1 MLSHSKLLSFIELAK
16 GIINKLPRYNSK
28 FSNRI
33 YDNHQ
38 QIVIIVFKQKLKLT
52 YRGVIEFLESN
63 KEARRI
69 IGLKRIPDH
78 STLIKFLKRISA
90 SLLGSL
96 LAIKEAEI
104 IAIDS
109 TGFETES
116 MSYYYRTIHNEV
128 KPRRHYAKLSIAI
141 DAEKQLVLSQKV
153 RRGPR
158 NDNVDFKSVLKNLSA
173 KFVVADKGYDSRE
186 NRYFV
191 LRKLKAYPHIPRRI
205 ISGATYE
212 RAGVKLKFDENI
224 YHQRSKVESV
234 FSAIKRKYGSI
245 IRSRSFSQQKKE
257 IICRLIAYNLD
268 RQIILSS
275 LLIIGFQQSS
285 RKIILYT
292 LFSYVFYGKTRKN
305 SRSCNKL
312 L

>member
-1 MLSHSKLLSFIELAK
+1 MISHSKLISFIELAK
-16 GIINKLPRYNSK
+16 GISNKLPRYNSK

-38 QIVIIVFKQKLKLT
+38 KIIILVFKQKLKTT
-52 YRGVIEFLESN
+52 YRGIVEFLEIN
-63 KEARRI
+63 EKIRRM
-69 IGLKRIPDH
+69 IGLKKIPDH

-90 SLLGSL
+90 SLLNSL

-104 IAIDS
+104 VAIDS

-116 MSYYYRTIHNEV
+116 MSYYYRTIHNAV

-141 DAEKQLVLSQKV
+141 DASKQLVLSQKI

-158 NDNVDFKSVLKNLSA
+158 NDNIDFKPMLKNLSA
-173 KFVVADKGYDSRE
+173 KFVVADKGYDSKE
-186 NRYFV
+186 NRKYV
-191 LRKLKAYPHIPRRI
+191 LRMKAYPHIPRRI
-205 ISGATYE
+205 YSGSTYE
-212 RAGVKLKFDENI
+212 RLGVKLKFDETI
-224 YHQRSKVESV
+224 YHQRSKIESV

-245 IRSRSFSQQKKE
+245 IRSRSFNQQKKE

-275 LLIIGFQQSS
+275 LLIVGIHQSLV
-285 RKIILYT
+285 I
-292 LFSYVFYGKTRKN
+292 KN
-305 SRSCNKL
+305 F
-312 L
+312 

>member
-1 MLSHSKLLSFIELAK
+1 MVILLFKCFYQAIHHPLTLQNLELAK
-16 GIINKLPRYNSK
+16 GITNKLPRYNSK

-38 QIVIIVFKQKLKLT
+38 KIVIIVFKQKLKMT
-52 YRGVIEFLESN
+52 YRGIIEFLESN
-63 KEARRI
+63 GEARRMMR
-69 IGLKRIPDH
+69 LKRIPNH

-90 SLLGSL
+90 SLLDSL

-104 IAIDS
+104 IAVDS

-116 MSYYYRTIHNEV
+116 MSYYYRTIHNAV

-141 DAEKQLVLSQKV
+141 DAEKQFVLAEKI

-158 NDNVDFKSVLKNLSA
+158 NDNIDFKSVLKNLSA

-186 NRYFV
+186 NRKYV
-191 LRKLKAYPHIPRRI
+191 LRMKAYPHIPRRI
-205 ISGATYE
+205 TSGATYE
-212 RAGVKLKFDENI
+212 KLGVKIKFDERI

-234 FSAIKRKYGSI
+234 FSAIKRKYGSV
-245 IRSRSFSQQKKE
+245 IRSRSFDLQKKE

-275 LLIIGFQQSS
+275 LLIIGIQQS
-285 RKIILYT
+285 
-292 LFSYVFYGKTRKN
+292 LF
-305 SRSCNKL
+305 
-312 L
+312 

>member
-1 MLSHSKLLSFIELAK
+1 MLSHSKLINFIELAK
-16 GIINKLPRYNSK
+16 GITNKLPRYNSK

-38 QIVIIVFKQKLKLT
+38 KIVIVVFKQKLKMT
-52 YRGVIEFLESN
+52 YRGIIEFLESN
-63 KEARRI
+63 EEARRM
-69 IGLKRIPDH
+69 IGLKNIPDH

-90 SLLGSL
+90 SLLSSL
-96 LAIKEAEI
+96 LKIKEAEI
-104 IAIDS
+104 IAVDS

-116 MSYYYRTIHNEV
+116 MSYYYRTIHNAV

-141 DAEKQLVLSQKV
+141 DAKKQFVLAEKI

-158 NDNVDFKSVLKNLSA
+158 NDNIDFKSVLKNLSA

-191 LRKLKAYPHIPRRI
+191 LRNMKAYPHIPRRI
-205 ISGATYE
+205 TSGATYE
-212 RAGVKLKFDENI
+212 RAGVKLKFNESI

-245 IRSRSFSQQKKE
+245 IRSRSFESQKKE

-275 LLIIGFQQSS
+275 LLIVGIQQSP
-285 RKIILYT
+285 KPKVILT
-292 LFSYVFYGKTRKN
+292 LLSYK
-305 SRSCNKL
+305 
-312 L
+312 

>member
-1 MLSHSKLLSFIELAK
+1 MLSHSKLINFIELAK
-16 GIINKLPRYNSK
+16 GITNKLPRYNSK

-38 QIVIIVFKQKLKLT
+38 KIVIVVFKQKLKMT
-52 YRGVIEFLESN
+52 YRGIIEFLESN
-63 KEARRI
+63 EEARRM
-69 IGLKRIPDH
+69 IGLKNIPDH

-90 SLLGSL
+90 SLLSSL
-96 LAIKEAEI
+96 LKIKEAEI
-104 IAIDS
+104 IAVDS

-116 MSYYYRTIHNEV
+116 MSYYYRTIHNAV

-141 DAEKQLVLSQKV
+141 DAKKQFVLAEKI

-158 NDNVDFKSVLKNLSA
+158 NDNIDFKSVLKNLSA

-191 LRKLKAYPHIPRRI
+191 LRNMKAYPHIPRRI
-205 ISGATYE
+205 TSGATYE
-212 RAGVKLKFDENI
+212 RAGVKLKFNESI

-245 IRSRSFSQQKKE
+245 IRSRSFESQKKE

-275 LLIIGFQQSS
+275 LLIVGIHQS
-285 RKIILYT
+285 L
-292 LFSYVFYGKTRKN
+292 KTKCLKTQK
-305 SRSCNKL
+305 S
-312 L
+312 

>member
-1 MLSHSKLLSFIELAK
+1 MISHSKLINFIELAK
-16 GIINKLPRYNSK
+16 GISNKLPRYNSK

-38 QIVIIVFKQKLKLT
+38 KIIILVFRQKLKTT
-52 YRGVIEFLESN
+52 YRGIIEFLEIN
-63 KEARRI
+63 EEARRM
-69 IGLKRIPDH
+69 IGLKRIPNH
-78 STLIKFLKRISA
+78 STLIKFMKRISA
-90 SLLGSL
+90 SLLDSL

-104 IAIDS
+104 IAVDS

-116 MSYYYRTIHNEV
+116 MSYYYRTIHNAV

-141 DAEKQLVLSQKV
+141 DARKQFVLAEKI

-158 NDNVDFKSVLKNLSA
+158 NDNIDFKPVLKNLSA

-186 NRYFV
+186 NRRFV
-191 LRKLKAYPHIPRRI
+191 LRMKAYPHIPRRI
-205 ISGATYE
+205 TSGATYE
-212 RAGVKLKFDENI
+212 KIGVKIKFNESI

-275 LLIIGFQQSS
+275 LLIIGIQQSPKS
-285 RKIILYT
+285 
-292 LFSYVFYGKTRKN
+292 
-305 SRSCNKL
+305 
-312 L
+312 